1 MNLENYNFTSLGH
14 MTHIDHLKSIFK
26 HGLLAHHNPYKTR
39 DISNTEVNARRN
51 RKESIYGRAIHDYV
65 PFYFNPRNAMMYRNK
80 DEDVIIL
87 AFSKKLLLGNNV
99 VFTDKNAAASTVKF
113 YHNINDLQKIDWSIV
128 QSQSWNGKPETVKQ
142 TMMAEVLVYNSVSIK
157 NLLGIYCKDSMMQK
171 TLMQEYGLA
180 SHQVAIKP
188 NLFFKY

>member
-1 MNLENYNFTSLGH
+1 
-14 MTHIDHLKSIFK
+14 
-26 HGLLAHHNPYKTR
+26 
-39 DISNTEVNARRN
+39 VNARRN